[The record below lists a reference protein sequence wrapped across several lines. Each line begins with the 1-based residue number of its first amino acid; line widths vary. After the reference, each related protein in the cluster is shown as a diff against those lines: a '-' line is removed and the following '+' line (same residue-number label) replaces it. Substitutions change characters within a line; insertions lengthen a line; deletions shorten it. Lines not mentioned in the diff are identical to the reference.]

1 MTQETV
7 ISVSLKAYLQLL
19 KKNEIKKSD
28 VARSEHF
35 ARLIISK
42 LGEQT
47 ITSVA
52 YRNAVNLMLNSI
64 PDMYRSHAST
74 VARELFPFLTS
85 DFKSVALLMSTG
97 NYRGIREN
105 CEVLFDCNI
114 KSIDEMLKITE
125 VAILSERESAIHSRY
140 LSYLSTLGI
149 AQQAIHTRARLSK
162 AVMYLTRN
170 IDLDNK
176 SYSALLD
183 SMLPLFSLEE
193 TKKYLVSIA
202 REFYF
207 FLNEDINAPAQA
219 AASFEKSNTTISKQ
233 PQQS

>member
-1 MTQETV
+1 MTQAAA
-7 ISVSLKAYLQLL
+7 ISESLKAYLQLL

-28 VARSEHF
+28 IARSEHF

-42 LGEQT
+42 LGEQA
-47 ITSVA
+47 ISSVS
-52 YRNAVNLMLNSI
+52 YRSAVNLMLNSI
-64 PDMYRSHAST
+64 PDIYRSHAST
-74 VARELFPFLTS
+74 VAREFFPFLTS
-85 DFKSVALLMSTG
+85 DFKSVALLMGIG
-97 NYRGIREN
+97 NYRGFREN
-105 CEVLFDCNI
+105 CEVLFDCSI

-125 VAILSERESAIHSRY
+125 AAILSERESAIHGRY
-140 LSYLSTLGI
+140 LSHLRTLGI
-149 AQQAIHTRARLSK
+149 TQQAIHTRARLSK
-162 AVMYLTRN
+162 ALMYLTRN

-193 TKKYLVSIA
+193 TRKYLVSIA

-207 FLNEDINAPAQA
+207 FLNEDTNAPAQA
-219 AASFEKSNTTISKQ
+219 VASLEKPATTLTKQ